1 MSGHSEIVPAAPT
14 IIVVDDDK
22 AVRNSLKFSLQIEG
36 FVVRIYAAARELL
49 ADPFVVT
56 TGCLVV
62 DYRLPEMNG
71 LDLLAE
77 LRRRDV
83 TLPAILITTH
93 PSDAVRVYATMAGIP
108 LVEKPLIDGSLLQAI
123 HAVLRGGYPTS
134 PSASS

>member
-1 MSGHSEIVPAAPT
+1 MPSHSEIVPAAPT
-14 IIVVDDDK
+14 IIVVEDDK

-36 FVVRIYAAARELL
+36 FAVRIYAAAQELL
-49 ADPFVVT
+49 ADPFVVS
-56 TGCLVV
+56 TGCLVI

-93 PSDAVRVYATMAGIP
+93 PSDEVRAYTATAGIP
-108 LVEKPLIDGSLLQAI
+108 LVEKPLLDGGLLQAI
-123 HAVLRGGYPTS
+123 HAVLPGKD
-134 PSASS
+134 

>member
-1 MSGHSEIVPAAPT
+1 MPGHSEIVPTAPT
-14 IIVVDDDK
+14 IIVVEDDK

-36 FVVRIYAAARELL
+36 FVVRVYAAALELL

-56 TGCLVV
+56 TGCLVI

-77 LRRRDV
+77 LRRRKV

-93 PSDAVRVYATMAGIP
+93 PSDALRAHATAAGIA
-108 LVEKPLIDGSLLQAI
+108 LVEKPLLDGSLLQAI
-123 HAVLRGGYPTS
+123 QSVLPGVYPIS
-134 PSASS
+134 PGARS